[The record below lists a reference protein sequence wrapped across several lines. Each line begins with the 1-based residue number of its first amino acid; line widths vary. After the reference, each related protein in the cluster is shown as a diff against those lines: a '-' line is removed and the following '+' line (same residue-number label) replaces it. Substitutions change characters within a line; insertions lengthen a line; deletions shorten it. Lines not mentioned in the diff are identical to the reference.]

1 MPESQ
6 AGIHGMRAFLVIWA
20 GQVVSLFGTGMTR
33 FAVTLW
39 VWEKTGEATALALA
53 GFFGFVPGIILSP
66 IAGALVDRWNRKLAM
81 MVSDLMAA
89 LSTCALLSI
98 ILLAGIGKL
107 ELWHLYAAVAVASA
121 GEAFQFPAYSAAIS
135 TMIKPTQYA
144 RASGLQSIAETA
156 SGIFSPVLGGVLYV
170 AIGLQGLLF
179 IDIATFLIAIGALL
193 IVHIP
198 QPARTEAGAESR
210 SGGFRAEVLYGFK
223 YIKDRPSLLGLQLIF
238 FGINLTGSFVFT
250 ILPALILARTE
261 MSLVPIHSSSLPAV
275 VTVGLSD
282 GVLLTGDKVLLGAIF
297 AAGSIGGLIGGLFL
311 SAWGGPK
318 KRVHG
323 VLMGMF
329 GGSLF
334 GTMVIGLGQVSI
346 MWAFGAFFES
356 FFIPILNGSNQAIW
370 QAKVAP
376 DVQGRVFAVRRLI
389 AQISVPLAMLLS
401 GPSADLIFGPAMQ
414 PDGALSGVFG
424 WLVGTGPGAG
434 ISLMFVIA
442 GILGMMIAAAGY
454 LVPAIRDAE
463 TLLPDH
469 AVAAAT
475 D

>member
-1 MPESQ
+1 
-6 AGIHGMRAFLVIWA
+6 MRAFLVVWA

-33 FAVTLW
+33 FAITLW
-39 VWEKTGEATALALA
+39 AWEKTGEATALALG

-89 LSTCALLSI
+89 VSTGALLLI
-98 ILLAGIGKL
+98 VLLAGAEKL
-107 ELWHLYAAVAVASA
+107 ELWHLYVALAVASA

-135 TMIKPTQYA
+135 TMISPSQYA

-170 AIGLQGLLF
+170 TIGLQGLLF
-179 IDIATFLIAIGALL
+179 IDIATFLVAIGALL
-193 IVHIP
+193 IVRIP
-198 QPARTEAGAESR
+198 QPTRTEAGVESR
-210 SGGFRAEVLYGFK
+210 SGGFWTEVMYGFK
-223 YIKDRPSLLGLQLIF
+223 YIKDRPSLLGLQLVF
-238 FGINLTGSFVFT
+238 FGINLTASFVFT
-250 ILPALILARTE
+250 IMPALILARTE
-261 MSLVPIHSSSLPAV
+261 TSLIPIQNSTLPAV
-275 VTVGLSD
+275 VSAGLSD
-282 GVLLTGDKVLLGAIF
+282 GVLLTGDKVLLGAIL
-297 AAGSIGGLIGGLFL
+297 AVGSVGGLVGGLFL

-329 GGSLF
+329 GSSLL
-334 GTMVIGLGQVSI
+334 GTMVMGLGQVGVV
-346 MWAFGAFFES
+346 WAIGAFFES

-389 AQISVPLAMLLS
+389 AQISVPLAMLMS
-401 GPSADLIFGPAMQ
+401 GPFADLIFEPAMQ
-414 PDGALSGVFG
+414 PSGALSGAFG
-424 WLVGTGPGAG
+424 WLVGTGSGAG

-463 TLLPDH
+463 TILPDH
-469 AVAAAT
+469 AMAAAT
-475 D
+475 T